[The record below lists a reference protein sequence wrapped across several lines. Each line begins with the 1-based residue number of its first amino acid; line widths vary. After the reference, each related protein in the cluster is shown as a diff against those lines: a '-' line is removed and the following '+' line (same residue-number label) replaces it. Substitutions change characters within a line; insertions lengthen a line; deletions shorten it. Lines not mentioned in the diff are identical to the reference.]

1 MGTPNGRFETGK
13 KICLSISGY
22 HPETWQPSWS
32 IRTALLAIIGFMPT
46 PGQGTIGSLDYP
58 PEERKKLA
66 KKSTSFSCDECC
78 SAGSSIIDLLKSREE
93 EQNEDSSK
101 AKEAR
106 AEEAKKLASQISIKV
121 RVRKVRKYL
130 KCPRTKKSSLKAKKK
145 KLKGF
150 VKKLQGKCKKNLDS
164 NYMLVHLESLNN

>member
-1 MGTPNGRFETGK
+1 MIFFQPNGRFETGK

-78 SAGSSIIDLLKSREE
+78 SAGCSIIDLLKSREE

-121 RVRKVRKYL
+121 STL
-130 KCPRTKKSSLKAKKK
+130 KISGLLMIPFMPKKSTFK
-145 KLKGF
+145 
-150 VKKLQGKCKKNLDS
+150 
-164 NYMLVHLESLNN
+164 

>member
-1 MGTPNGRFETGK
+1 
-13 KICLSISGY
+13 
-22 HPETWQPSWS
+22 
-32 IRTALLAIIGFMPT
+32 MPT

-78 SAGSSIIDLLKSREE
+78 SAGCSIIDLLKSREE

-121 RVRKVRKYL
+121 STL
-130 KCPRTKKSSLKAKKK
+130 KISGLFMIPFMPKKSTFK
-145 KLKGF
+145 
-150 VKKLQGKCKKNLDS
+150 
-164 NYMLVHLESLNN
+164 